1 MGTIKILTSV
11 GDLPIEDFAAMVPK
25 NGQYWAQ
32 TYLFRDKRNTLHI
45 VRNAEERGF
54 KAIVVT
60 VDSPVEHKSSGANK
74 STIETFT
81 KKKLKT
87 P

>member
-1 MGTIKILTSV
+1 MHILPSV
-11 GDLPIEDFAAMVPK
+11 SDLPIEDFAEMVPRD
-25 NGQYWAQ
+25 GHYWAQ

-45 VRNAEERGF
+45 VRNAEEHGF

-60 VDSPVEHKSSGANK
+60 VDSPVEYKLSGARGNTTDDFRQIK
-74 STIETFT
+74 I
-81 KKKLKT
+81 KT